1 MCEPTTILY
10 GAAALAGGYAA
21 ARTLTPD
28 VPTPQAPTAP
38 AAPITPPTT
47 GTGAPPS
54 TASGAPTVIVNSP
67 TPTQTNVNAP
77 KPPSIPNI
85 RANNAGA
92 KTGPSASSSSTLLT
106 SPQGVDLTSAQVGKN
121 TLLGM

>member
-1 MCEPTTILY
+1 MCEPTTIMY

-21 ARTLTPD
+21 TRVLTPD

-38 AAPITPPTT
+38 AAPIAPPTT

-54 TASGAPTVIVNSP
+54 TNSGAAPTVVVN

-77 KPPSIPNI
+77 KPPSIPSI
-85 RANNAGA
+85 RAGNAGA
-92 KTGPSASSSSTLLT
+92 KSGPNATSSSTLLT
-106 SPQGVDLTSAQVGKN
+106 SPQGIDLSGMQVGKN
-121 TLLGM
+121 TLLGA